1 MLKLIVNNT
10 HPIYGSVL
18 SKDLEA
24 KQTPTLSLPLNTF
37 LVDIR
42 EFSQNLYIFR
52 AQDFTQDLTCEMT
65 LELSE
70 GFVILQ
76 EDEGEEES
84 LAPLMTGNFPSIDI
98 SRFNEKVYFDE
109 YLHGIL
115 MVQFQLKILEKL
127 FLFCEEKDAVNLTLT
142 FNEKDLDY
150 LEIYRRFSV
159 PEEEFVTSRGVQTKI
174 VIQTDV
180 ETYDD
185 VIDFM
190 DDVDTDLRQ
199 TLWHGQ
205 KSNPAFRK
213 YLIDHSL
220 SAY

>member
-24 KQTPTLSLPLNTF
+24 KQTPTLSPPLNTF

-70 GFVILQ
+70 GFAVSPK
-76 EDEGEEES
+76 DGEEEEY
-84 LAPLMTGNFPSIDI
+84 LVPIMTCNFPSINE
-98 SRFNEKVYFDE
+98 SQFNEKVYWDE
-109 YLHGIL
+109 YLQGIL
-115 MVQFQLKILEKL
+115 MVQFQLKILEQL
-127 FLFCEEKDAVNLTLT
+127 FLFCEEKEAVTLTLT
-142 FNEKDLDY
+142 FDETKIDY
-150 LEIYRRFSV
+150 LEIYRGFFTS
-159 PEEEFVTSRGVQTKI
+159 EEEIITTRGVQTQI
-174 VIQTDV
+174 VIPTDV
-180 ETYDD
+180 ETYDE

-190 DDVDTDLRQ
+190 DDVDRDLRQ
-199 TLWHGQ
+199 TLWRGQ

-213 YLIDHSL
+213 YLLDHSL
-220 SAY
+220 SAH